1 MLLDTTSQSA
11 LIGNWLVRDRILA
24 LLSAFFSA
32 VAIVL
37 VVVGL
42 YGVLSYSVIQRRRE
56 LGIRMALGARPL
68 RVIALV
74 ISDVGAMAV
83 VGLVTGAA
91 GAFAAARFV
100 TALLYDVS
108 PSDSWAIA
116 VPLACLVLVCALA
129 AVLPALRAIRVDP
142 TSALRCE
149 EEARTETES
158 KEERRNGAARAPA
171 PACWHALRARVN
183 RSEITFVFRFP
194 L

>member
-1 MLLDTTSQSA
+1 MHSDLVLLDTTSQTA

-56 LGIRMALGARPL
+56 LGIRLALGARPL
-68 RVIALV
+68 GVIGLV
-74 ISDVGAMAV
+74 ISEVGVMAA

-108 PSDSWAIA
+108 PSDSWAI
-116 VPLACLVLVCALA
+116 VLPLACLVLVCALA
-129 AVLPALRAIRVDP
+129 AVLPALRAIHVDP

-149 EEARTETES
+149 
-158 KEERRNGAARAPA
+158 
-171 PACWHALRARVN
+171 
-183 RSEITFVFRFP
+183 
-194 L
+194 

>member
-1 MLLDTTSQSA
+1 VVELRTPLETAALTALLRSELPKVHADLVLLDTTTQAA
-11 LIGNWLVRDRILA
+11 LIGNWLVRDRIVA

-68 RVIALV
+68 RVIGLV
-74 ISDVGAMAV
+74 ISDVGVMAV
-83 VGLVTGAA
+83 AGLVTGAA
-91 GAFAAARFV
+91 GAFGAARFV
-100 TALLYDVS
+100 TALLYDVR

-116 VPLACLVLVCALA
+116 APLACLVLACALA
-129 AVLPALRAIRVDP
+129 AVLPALRALRVDP

-149 EEARTETES
+149 
-158 KEERRNGAARAPA
+158 
-171 PACWHALRARVN
+171 
-183 RSEITFVFRFP
+183 
-194 L
+194 